1 MKRTSAPEA
10 LTQAAQQLI
19 EPERIARISSLDL
32 PVLAVRARPVNSALD
47 ASCMQDWFSIIG
59 AGCELT
65 ARAIKDLR
73 DVGFVVIPGPLT
85 PDRLAQLAAAYDSA
99 VASASSDD
107 VGVGSTTTRVHDFV
121 NRGSEFDQ
129 LYIYQPVLEAC
140 CRIIERPFKLS
151 SMLARTLRPHSPAQA
166 FHADSE
172 RDMAGW
178 SMVGFI
184 FMVDEFRSDN
194 GATGFIP
201 GSHNWSTV
209 PDKLM
214 NDALVDYENQIL
226 ACGPA
231 GSMIVYNG
239 AVWHGH
245 TTNSSD
251 EPRRSI
257 QGAYIRRDARSGENL
272 PARMRPDTLARIGSL
287 ARYVL
292 AV

>member
-1 MKRTSAPEA
+1 
-10 LTQAAQQLI
+10 
-19 EPERIARISSLDL
+19 
-32 PVLAVRARPVNSALD
+32 
-47 ASCMQDWFSIIG
+47 MQDWFSTID
-59 AGCELT
+59 ASCELS
-65 ARAIKDLR
+65 ASALQDLR
-73 DVGFVVIPGPLT
+73 DVGFVVIPGPVA
-85 PDRLAQLAAAYDSA
+85 PDRLAQLASAYDSA

-107 VGVGSTTTRVHDFV
+107 LRVGSTTTRVNDFV
-121 NRGSEFDQ
+121 NRGSEFDE
-129 LYIYQPVLEAC
+129 LYVYQPVLEAC
-140 CRIIERPFKLS
+140 CRIIGQPFRLS
-151 SMLARTLRPHSPAQA
+151 TMHARTVRPRVQAQA
-166 FHADSE
+166 LHVDYE
-172 RDMAGW
+172 RDEDGW
-178 SMVGFI
+178 TMIGFI

-194 GATGFIP
+194 GATRFIP

-214 NDALVDYENQIL
+214 NNALADYENQIL

-239 AVWHGH
+239 SVWHGH

-257 QGAYIRRDARSGENL
+257 QGAYIRREAQSGINL
-272 PARMRPDTLARIGSL
+272 PERMRPETLARIGSL